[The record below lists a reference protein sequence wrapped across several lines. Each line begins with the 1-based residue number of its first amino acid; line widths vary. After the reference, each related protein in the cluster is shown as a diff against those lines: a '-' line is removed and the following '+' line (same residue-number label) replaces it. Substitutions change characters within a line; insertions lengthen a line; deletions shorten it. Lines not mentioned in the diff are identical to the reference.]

1 MHIIERIYID
11 GAFVEPHGAQ
21 WAPLFNPATE
31 EQIGTVR
38 LADAEDADRAVGVAK
53 RALATFSN
61 TTKEERIDML
71 QRLHA
76 AVAARASDLI
86 DAMREEYGAPS
97 NFIDFSAPRAGNVF
111 LDMAQTLE
119 GYEFRRR
126 IGGAEVD
133 MRPSGVAVAI
143 TPWNSNYGFICGKL
157 SAAIAAGATVVVK
170 PSEMSAIQTQV
181 ITECLHAAGLPDGVF
196 NIVTGDGAVVG
207 SALTAHRDVS
217 KITFTGSTATGRT
230 IVRTAAET
238 MKRVTMEL
246 GGKSP
251 SIILD
256 DADLDVALPQVLAA
270 GFLNSGQA
278 CIAGTRILA
287 PKSRYDEIEA
297 RLREAVKDFKVG
309 DPKDKSVRVGPMVS
323 QKQWD
328 RVQSYIRLGQ
338 EEGAILL
345 AGGEGRPEG
354 LARGWFVQ
362 PTIFTGVT
370 NDMRIAR
377 EEIFGPVLSLI
388 PYRDEEDAITIAND
402 TDYGLQAQVFSS
414 DITRAR
420 RVADRIEAGRVI
432 LNGAPHEPMAPF
444 GGFKQSGFGRE
455 FGVFGLEA
463 FLEPRAVLG

>member
-1 MHIIERIYID
+1 MHIIDRIYID
-11 GAFVEPHGAQ
+11 GGFVEPHGDQ

-38 LADAEDADRAVGVAK
+38 LADAEDADRAVAAAK
-53 RALATFSN
+53 RAFPAFSN
-61 TTKEERIDML
+61 TSKEERIDML
-71 QRLHA
+71 RRLHA
-76 AVAARASDLI
+76 AVSARASDLI
-86 DAMREEYGAPS
+86 DAMRAEYGAPS
-97 NFIDFSAPRAGNVF
+97 SFIDFSAPRAGNVF
-111 LDMAQTLE
+111 LDMAKTLE

-126 IGGAEVD
+126 IGGAEVE

-157 SAAIAAGATVVVK
+157 SAAIAAGATMVIK

-181 ITECLHAAGLPDGVF
+181 ITECLHAAGLPKGVF

-251 SIILD
+251 SIILE
-256 DADLDVALPQVLAA
+256 DADLDVTLPQVLAA

-287 PKSRYDEIEA
+287 PESRLEEIEA
-297 RLREAVKDFKVG
+297 RLREVVKDFKVG
-309 DPKDKSVRVGPMVS
+309 DPKDKNVRIGPMVS

-354 LARGWFVQ
+354 QSRGWFVQ

-377 EEIFGPVLSLI
+377 EEIFGPVLCLI
-388 PYRDEEDAITIAND
+388 PYRGEEDAITIAND

>member
-1 MHIIERIYID
+1 MHIIDHIYID
-11 GAFVEPHGAQ
+11 GAFVEPHGDQ
-21 WAPLFNPATE
+21 WAPLFNPTTE

-38 LADAEDADRAVGVAK
+38 LADAEDADRAVAAAK
-53 RALATFSN
+53 RAFPTFSN
-61 TTKEERIDML
+61 TGKHERIEML
-71 QRLHA
+71 HRLHA
-76 AVAARASDLI
+76 AVSARASDLI
-86 DAMREEYGAPS
+86 DAMRAEYGAPS
-97 NFIDFSAPRAGNVF
+97 SFIDFSAPRAGNVF
-111 LDMAQTLE
+111 LDMAKTLE
-119 GYEFRRR
+119 GYVFRRR
-126 IGGAEVD
+126 IGGAEVE

-157 SAAIAAGATVVVK
+157 SAAIAAGATMVVK

-181 ITECLHAAGLPDGVF
+181 ITECLHAAGLPKGVF

-251 SIILD
+251 SIILE
-256 DADLDVALPQVLAA
+256 DADLDVSIPRVLAA
-270 GFLNSGQA
+270 GFVNSGQA

-287 PKSRYDEIEA
+287 PKSRFEEIEA

-309 DPKDKSVRVGPMVS
+309 DPKDKNVRVGPMVS

-338 EEGAILL
+338 EEGARLL

-354 LARGWFVQ
+354 LSQGWFVR
-362 PTIFTGVT
+362 PTIFTGV
-370 NDMRIAR
+370 NNGMRIAR

-388 PYRDEEDAITIAND
+388 PYRDEEEAITIAND

-420 RVADRIEAGRVI
+420 RVADRIAAGRVI

>member
-1 MHIIERIYID
+1 MHIIDRIYID
-11 GAFVEPHGAQ
+11 GAFVKPHGNQ
-21 WAPLFNPATE
+21 WAPIFNPATE

-38 LADAEDADRAVGVAK
+38 LADAVDADLAVAAAK
-53 RALATFSN
+53 RAFPAFSN
-61 TTKEERIDML
+61 TPKEKRIDML
-71 QRLHA
+71 HRLHA
-76 AVAARASDLI
+76 AVSDRASDLI

-97 NFIDFSAPRAGNVF
+97 SFIDYSTPRAGNVF
-111 LDMAQTLE
+111 LDMAKTLE
-119 GYEFRRR
+119 GYDFKRR
-126 IGGAEVD
+126 IGSADVE

-157 SAAIAAGATVVVK
+157 SAAIAAGATMVIK
-170 PSEMSAIQTQV
+170 PSEMSATQTQV
-181 ITECLHAAGLPDGVF
+181 ITECLHAAGLPEGVF
-196 NIVTGDGAVVG
+196 NIITGDGAVVG
-207 SALTAHRDVS
+207 SALTAHRDVL

-251 SIILD
+251 SIILE
-256 DADLDVALPQVLAA
+256 DADLDVAVPQVLAA

-287 PKSRYDEIEA
+287 PESRYEEIET
-297 RLREAVKDFKVG
+297 RLREAVKNFRVG
-309 DPKDKSVRVGPMVS
+309 DSRDRSVRIGPLVS

-338 EEGAILL
+338 EEGATLL

-354 LARGWFVQ
+354 LSRGWFVR
-362 PTIFTGVT
+362 PTIFSSV
-370 NDMRIAR
+370 NNKMRIAR

-388 PYRDEEDAITIAND
+388 PYRDEEDAIAIAND

-414 DITRAR
+414 DMIRAR
-420 RVADRIEAGRVI
+420 RVAGRIEAGRVI
-432 LNGAPHEPMAPF
+432 LNGAPHEPLAPF
-444 GGFKQSGFGRE
+444 GGFKQSGIGRE

-463 FLEPRAVLG
+463 FLEPRAILG